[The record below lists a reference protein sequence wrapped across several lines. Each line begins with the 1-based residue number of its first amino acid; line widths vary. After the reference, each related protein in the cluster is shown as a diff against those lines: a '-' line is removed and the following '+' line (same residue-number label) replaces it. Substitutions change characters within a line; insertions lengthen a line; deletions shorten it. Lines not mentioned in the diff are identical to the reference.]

1 MENITIAGVEMSESI
16 YKKLTDFN
24 IYSLD
29 KFELIQ
35 YYEFKKQGKEFVL
48 QLLINEVEGDYSQL
62 SKGLAE
68 IAEEQDAN
76 N

>member
-1 MENITIAGVEMSESI
+1 MENNITIAGVEMSEAI
-16 YKKLTDFN
+16 YRKLTDFN

-35 YYEFKKQGKEFVL
+35 YYQFKIQGKEYVL

-62 SKGLAE
+62 SKALAE
-68 IAEEQDAN
+68 IAEEQD
-76 N
+76 